1 MNSSHSISPLKIE
14 GLQRENST
22 LKRYQGLI
30 TFLIRESLVE
40 KMTLRCTAM
49 HTKVALIFSSG
60 GVCVLCFIK
69 SAMNCNNT
77 LHDYLLQTYN
87 VLTNKQNLSFKY

>member
-1 MNSSHSISPLKIE
+1 MTVKIE
-14 GLQRENST
+14 GM
-22 LKRYQGLI
+22 
-30 TFLIRESLVE
+30 VE

-77 LHDYLLQTYN
+77 LHDYLTNLQCFN
-87 VLTNKQNLSFKY
+87 